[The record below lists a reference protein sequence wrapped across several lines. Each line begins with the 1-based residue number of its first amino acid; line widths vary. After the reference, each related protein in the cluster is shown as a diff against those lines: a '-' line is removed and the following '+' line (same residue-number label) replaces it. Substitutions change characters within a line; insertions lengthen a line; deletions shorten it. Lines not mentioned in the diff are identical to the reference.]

1 MFLSKHRNGI
11 YYLWYRD
18 ENNRRQKVST
28 KAHRKSDAL
37 KFLQTFKIESERRK
51 APKLFSNYMVQF
63 LEYSKSNLREG
74 TIGIYE
80 RTRDIFLRLI
90 GDITLDRL
98 TPFHWDKYQS
108 SRLQE
113 VSPVTVNIEL
123 RALRGAI
130 SKAYRWK
137 MINQHPFALLPLCRV
152 PEQYPEYFTK
162 EEFVTFNNA
171 IKEDW
176 FKKVIHFAVLTGMR
190 RSEITNLQFKNIDL
204 EKNII
209 QVVSGPS
216 FKTKTGKK
224 RIFPIHEALVPML
237 KRIFDSDPE
246 QLVFRFNNKKIQE
259 NLLTHKFVDVLVA
272 SGIKKK
278 GLHFHSLRHTF
289 ASWLVQEG
297 VPLYE
302 VQRLLGHSSITI
314 TEIYSHLQPC
324 QLHNAVNK
332 LKILENGSQPETPK
346 ATLGDA
352 STSG

>member
-11 YYLWYRD
+11 YYLFYRD
-18 ENNRRQKVST
+18 DNNRRQKVST
-28 KAHRKSDAL
+28 RARRKSDAL
-37 KFLQTFKIESERRK
+37 KFLQTFKIESEKRK
-51 APKLFSNYMVQF
+51 APKLFSKYMVQF

-90 GDITLDRL
+90 GDITLERL
-98 TPFHWDKYQS
+98 TPYHWDRYQS

-162 EEFVTFNNA
+162 EEFSAFYSA

-176 FKKVIHFAVLTGMR
+176 FKDVIQFAVLTGMR
-190 RSEITNLQFKNIDL
+190 RSEITNLRWKNIDL
-204 EKNII
+204 EKKTI
-209 QVVSGPS
+209 QVESGPS
-216 FKTKTGKK
+216 FRTKAGKK
-224 RIFPIHEALVPML
+224 RIVPIHTTLLPML
-237 KRIFDSDPE
+237 QGRFRDDPE
-246 QLVFRFNNKKIQE
+246 QLVFTFNERKIAE
-259 NLLTHKFVDVLVA
+259 NLVTHKFEKILSV
-272 SGIKKK
+272 SGIKKQC
-278 GLHFHSLRHTF
+278 LHFHSLRHTF
-289 ASWLVQEG
+289 ASWLVQDG

-302 VQRLLGHSSITI
+302 VQRLLGHSTITV

-332 LKILENGSQPETPK
+332 IRIFEN
-346 ATLGDA
+346 DA
-352 STSG
+352 S